1 MERQRRRRNRQRR
14 GNLAGREPRRP
25 LLDELAEEGETGLL
39 GEGGETFE
47 GGYCFHA
54 FKIIERLV
62 RCQLPFGAVSS
73 DPLPRFLFFAAPLLL
88 LIFAL
93 GSAALALLGLAPDL
107 APLAARGIARP
118 EGLPATLRLATWAF
132 EAVALLALFL
142 LLWGRTRRWWLDG
155 LAAGASAWTFRGPL
169 LVLAVAGLT
178 RLPVAPF
185 WQLARGALVI
195 DLVAALALAL
205 LARFTLGDER

>member
-1 MERQRRRRNRQRR
+1 M
-14 GNLAGREPRRP
+14 P
-25 LLDELAEEGETGLL
+25 
-39 GEGGETFE
+39 
-47 GGYCFHA
+47 
-54 FKIIERLV
+54 
-62 RCQLPFGAVSS
+62 
-73 DPLPRFLFFAAPLLL
+73 
-88 LIFAL
+88 
-93 GSAALALLGLAPDL
+93 
-107 APLAARGIARP
+107 
-118 EGLPATLRLATWAF
+118 
-132 EAVALLALFL
+132 
-142 LLWGRTRRWWLDG
+142 RRWWLDG